1 MASITDE
8 DEPDNVEDEVTDKF
22 TRTVDA
28 PPPSSFISLDRLGDC
43 ELERH

>member
-1 MASITDE
+1 MASITHK

-28 PPPSSFISLDRLGDC
+28 PPPPF
-43 ELERH
+43 ELHLTGQVGGL